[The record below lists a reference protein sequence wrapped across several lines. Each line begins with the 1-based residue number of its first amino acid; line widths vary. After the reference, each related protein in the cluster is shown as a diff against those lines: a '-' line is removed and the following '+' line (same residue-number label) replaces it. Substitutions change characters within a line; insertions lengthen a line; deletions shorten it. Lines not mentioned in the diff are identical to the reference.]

1 MIACSCPVESCV
13 IRRRARIA
21 DLVPAY
27 APAMAAFNSENP
39 QRYLG
44 DARAPIAGGSDRHG
58 TMDIPSKR
66 DATRSASS
74 RSAGPSRATII
85 VPDRSHPPRAATT
98 ALALLVA
105 GAWLVLAPTPAH
117 ADDSAVMRALRSGG
131 VAIFLRHTRTTPGV
145 GDPPGW
151 KLGDCSTQRNLDAG
165 GRAHAKRVGE
175 WFSRKRIVP
184 TVVRNS
190 PWCRTRDTARLAF
203 GRSED
208 WSALANLFE
217 NRAPEKS
224 NVEDVRRY
232 VAALAEGEIAVLVSH
247 GSSISAFVG
256 EYLAQGEAVVVRAER
271 DAKGEV
277 KTVVIGRIAVP

>member
-1 MIACSCPVESCV
+1 M
-13 IRRRARIA
+13 
-21 DLVPAY
+21 
-27 APAMAAFNSENP
+27 
-39 QRYLG
+39 
-44 DARAPIAGGSDRHG
+44 
-58 TMDIPSKR
+58 
-66 DATRSASS
+66 
-74 RSAGPSRATII
+74 
-85 VPDRSHPPRAATT
+85 PDRAHPPRAAAA

-105 GAWLVLAPTPAH
+105 GAWLVLAPRPARADD
-117 ADDSAVMRALRSGG
+117 ADDSPALRALRSGG
-131 VAIFLRHTRTTPGV
+131 VAVFLRHGQTTPGV

-151 KLGDCSTQRNLDAG
+151 KLADCSTQRNLDAK
-165 GRAHAKRVGE
+165 GRAQAKRVGA
-175 WFSRKRIVP
+175 WFSKKRIVP

-190 PWCRTRDTARLAF
+190 PWCRTRETAQLAF

-217 NRAPEKS
+217 NRKPEKK

-232 VAALAEGEIAVLVSH
+232 IAALGEREIAVLVSH

-277 KTVVIGRIAVP
+277 KTVAIGRIAVP